1 MEQSKEVLK
10 TAEKLAVLGY
20 LDSLHTMIDVKDRG
34 RLSNRISKLGEYSS
48 REMGK
53 IRGRKLAKEFLPA
66 VYAGID
72 LVQNFEKK
80 VLWNQTQIST
90 TTYISFLSMLLEKLK
105 FYDLMEICL
114 DIVDYFNRAEADRVE
129 EYVEAEKA
137 YKIWEE
143 LLKEET

>member
-1 MEQSKEVLK
+1 MEQGEEVLK

-20 LDSLHTMIDVKDRG
+20 LDSLHTMIDIKDRG
-34 RLSNRISKLGEYSS
+34 RLCNRVLKLSEYSNKE
-48 REMGK
+48 REK
-53 IRGRKLAKEFLPA
+53 IQCGRLAKELLPA
-66 VYAGID
+66 VYAGIA

-80 VLWNQTQIST
+80 VQWHQTKISI
-90 TTYISFLSMLLEKLK
+90 TTYISFFSMLLEKLE

-114 DIVDYFNRAEADRVE
+114 DIVDYFNRVEVDRVE

-143 LLKEET
+143 LMKEET